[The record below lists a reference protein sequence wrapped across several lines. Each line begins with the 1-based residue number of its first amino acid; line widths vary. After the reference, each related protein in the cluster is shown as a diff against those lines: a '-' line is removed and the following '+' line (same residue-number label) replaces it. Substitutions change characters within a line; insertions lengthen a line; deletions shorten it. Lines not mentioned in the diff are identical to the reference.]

1 MTNHSAGAAD
11 GPRRD
16 GLRLTPEER
25 ARHAALSP
33 VQVAWLDFVAA
44 HPEALQRSAFAELDA
59 AVALEP
65 EKIQPW
71 PLFLDRSAREPIVC
85 AGLETLRLVR
95 TVPQRIFDN
104 DPERL
109 GEFYGLDEAVARGAA
124 RLLAA
129 PGAVDQVIARGDFLL
144 GPQGFACCELNVTAN
159 LGGWQVG
166 LWKELFLEQRL
177 VAAFLAAERLRALP
191 LSPVDTMLDHAAE
204 VGVQRGLAEG
214 GELNLAVVTY
224 TPAPPD
230 LRELFERRYREA
242 LARRDGGLAGR
253 LVFCTEREMTW
264 EGGRAR
270 FAGMPVQLFLDQ
282 PVELVDG
289 PVFRA
294 QAAGRGFAFN
304 GLMSPVL
311 SDKRNL
317 ALLSEQADG
326 GDLYD
331 AEERAAIAR
340 HIPWTR
346 LLADGFTDH
355 AGERVYLPDLVR
367 AERERLV
374 IKPPDELG
382 GKNVCLG
389 VQLTQAEWEA
399 RLDAA
404 LAQGRWIVQELIP
417 SESFLFQAR
426 EGGAAPHDLVW
437 GAFLFGDR
445 FGSCLVRGAPAG
457 AGVVNVGRGASRIVL
472 LEVEDEATLSSI
484 EPSRHEETCDAP

>member
-1 MTNHSAGAAD
+1 MTMD
-11 GPRRD
+11 PGPRRE

-44 HPEALQRSAFAELDA
+44 HPEALERSAFAELDA
-59 AVALEP
+59 AVELEP
-65 EKIQPW
+65 EKVQPW
-71 PLFLDRSAREPIVC
+71 PVFLDRDARSPIVR
-85 AGLETLRLVR
+85 AGCETLRLIR

-109 GEFYGLDEAVARGAA
+109 AEFYGLDEPVARGAA
-124 RLLAA
+124 ALLAIPA
-129 PGAVDQVIARGDFLL
+129 AVDQVIARGDFLL
-144 GPQGFACCELNVTAN
+144 GPRGFACCELNVTGN

-166 LWKELFLEQRL
+166 LWKERFLAQRL

-191 LSPVDTMLDHAAE
+191 LSPVDAMLEHAVE
-204 VGVQRGLAEG
+204 VALRRGLADA
-214 GELNLAVVTY
+214 GELNLAVLTY
-224 TPAPPD
+224 GPVPPEI
-230 LRELFERRYREA
+230 RELFERRYREI
-242 LARRDGGLAGR
+242 LARRAPALAGAL
-253 LVFCTEREMTW
+253 LVCTEREMTW
-264 EGGRAR
+264 AGGRAPYQGR
-270 FAGMPVQLFLDQ
+270 PVQLFIDQ
-282 PVELVDG
+282 LVELVDG

-304 GLMSPVL
+304 GLMSPIL

-346 LLADGFTDH
+346 LLVDGFTDRG
-355 AGERVYLPDLVR
+355 GERVYLPDLVR

-399 RLDAA
+399 RVDAA
-404 LAQGRWIVQELIP
+404 LAQGRWVVQELIP
-417 SESFLFQAR
+417 SEPYLFQGR
-426 EGGAAPHDLVW
+426 GGGAAPHDLVW

-445 FGSCLVRGAPAG
+445 FGSCLLRGAPSG

-472 LEVEDEATLSSI
+472 LEVEDEAKLSST